1 MEHHNLMDS
10 RFFSFFTR
18 LADLILLN
26 FIFLLT
32 CLPIVTIGASFAAL
46 YQVGAAMADGRE
58 SYIVRSYLAEWK
70 KNFKQGTLVWA
81 LCAALLLLCRV
92 NLSILPSMPPGFVK
106 IFLACF
112 QFCTLFFLY
121 GIALYS
127 FSMPPIYKA
136 SLGSML
142 KNALV
147 LLFKYLPCTLLCLC
161 IQALPFAVSLL
172 APRWAGLVLSMLMA
186 AGFSTIAYIQSLIL
200 LHVYKRQA

>member
-1 MEHHNLMDS
+1 M
-10 RFFSFFTR
+10 
-18 LADLILLN
+18 
-26 FIFLLT
+26 
-32 CLPIVTIGASFAAL
+32 GAL
-46 YQVGAAMADGRE
+46 RG
-58 SYIVRSYLAEWK
+58 
-70 KNFKQGTLVWA
+70 
-81 LCAALLLLCRV
+81 LLLLCRV

-161 IQALPFAVSLL
+161 IRPCHLPC
-172 APRWAGLVLSMLMA
+172 PAGSQVGRSGSFYAMA

-200 LHVYKRQA
+200 LHVYKKAGIIFYRNTKRTRQCASSFFSKDFLYAAFSFL

>member
-70 KNFKQGTLVWA
+70 KNFKQGTMVWA

-147 LLFKYLPCTLLCLC
+147 LLFKYLLHASVPVHPGLAICRVPAGSQVGRSGSFYANGRRLFYDRLYPVPDPAPC
-161 IQALPFAVSLL
+161 I
-172 APRWAGLVLSMLMA
+172 
-186 AGFSTIAYIQSLIL
+186 
-200 LHVYKRQA
+200 